1 MWARRRLLIVTCVSI
16 VVGLIAVVTGVQR
29 AGDEDEAV
37 QVHTGTP
44 STLVPTTIAPT
55 TSTSSTATSSSS
67 TTSTT
72 RPRPTTTTVRP
83 TTTTTVTTPPAGSA
97 LREGQSGAEVAE
109 LQRRLAALGYWLGSV
124 DGVYGQSTT
133 HAVVAFQKA
142 SSLSPDGVAGQATLE
157 RLATA
162 ARLQARSASGRAI
175 EVDLGRQLLLVVL
188 DGRVEQV
195 MDASTGKVAGTTPT
209 GHFAV
214 YYEVDGYDPGPLGVL
229 YRPKY
234 FIRGVAVHGYP
245 SVPAT
250 PASHGCVRVTNA
262 AMDWLWASG
271 VMVMGTP
278 VWVY

>member
-1 MWARRRLLIVTCVSI
+1 MLARRRPLIFACLSV
-16 VVGLIAVVTGVQR
+16 VVGLVALV
-29 AGDEDEAV
+29 AGLLLDDDDDDAV

-44 STLVPTTIAPT
+44 FTLAPTTNAPT
-55 TSTSSTATSSSS
+55 TSTPSTTTSSSS

-72 RPRPTTTTVRP
+72 HPRPTTTTVRP
-83 TTTTTVTTPPAGSA
+83 TTTTTATMAPTGNA
-97 LREGQSGAEVAE
+97 LREGQSGPEVAD
-109 LQRRLAALGYWLGSV
+109 LQRRLVALGYWLGAV
-124 DGVYGQSTT
+124 DGVYGSSTT

-142 SSLSPDGVAGQATLE
+142 SALQRDGVAGQATID

-162 ARLQARSASGRAI
+162 VRLQARSASGRVI
-175 EVDLGRQLLLVVL
+175 EVDLERQLLLVVL

-195 MDASTGKVAGTTPT
+195 MDASTGAVAGTTPA
-209 GHFAV
+209 GRFAV

-245 SVPAT
+245 NVPTT

-271 VMVMGTP
+271 VMVMETP

>member
-1 MWARRRLLIVTCVSI
+1 MWARRRRLIVACLS
-16 VVGLIAVVTGVQR
+16 VVLGLVALVAGVLF
-29 AGDEDEAV
+29 DDDVDDAV
-37 QVHTGTP
+37 QVYTGPP
-44 STLVPTTIAPT
+44 STLAPT
-55 TSTSSTATSSSS
+55 TTFTSSTTTSSSS

-83 TTTTTVTTPPAGSA
+83 TTTTIATTPQAGNE
-97 LREGQSGAEVAE
+97 LREGQSGPEVAD
-109 LQRRLAALGYWLGSV
+109 LQRRLAALGYWLDAI
-124 DGVYGQSTT
+124 DGAYGPSTT

-142 SSLSPDGVAGQATLE
+142 SGLARDGVAGQATLD
-157 RLATA
+157 RLEA
-162 ARLQARSASGRAI
+162 AGRLQARSESGRVV

-195 MDASTGKVAGTTPT
+195 MDASTGEIAGTTPAGRFT
-209 GHFAV
+209 V

-245 SVPAT
+245 NVPAT

>member
-1 MWARRRLLIVTCVSI
+1 MWARRRRLIVACLSV
-16 VVGLIAVVTGVQR
+16 VVGLVALVAGVLF
-29 AGDEDEAV
+29 DDDVDDAV
-37 QVHTGTP
+37 QVHTAPP
-44 STLVPTTIAPT
+44 STLAPT
-55 TSTSSTATSSSS
+55 TTLTSSTTTSSSS

-72 RPRPTTTTVRP
+72 RLRPTTTTVRP
-83 TTTTTVTTPPAGSA
+83 TTTTTVTTPPAGNE
-97 LREGQSGAEVAE
+97 LREGQSGPEVAD
-109 LQRRLAALGYWLGSV
+109 LQRRLAALGYWLGAV
-124 DGVYGQSTT
+124 DGAYGPSTT

-142 SSLSPDGVAGQATLE
+142 SALERDGVAGQATLD

-162 ARLQARSASGRAI
+162 VRVQARSASGRVV
-175 EVDLGRQLLLVVL
+175 EVDLERQLLLVVL
-188 DGRVEQV
+188 DGQVEQA
-195 MDASTGKVAGTTPT
+195 MDASTGEVAGTTPA
-209 GHFAV
+209 GRFAV

-245 SVPAT
+245 NVPAT

>member
-1 MWARRRLLIVTCVSI
+1 MRRGRRPLILACLSVVVVLVAVAAGVLLDDDHADDAVR
-16 VVGLIAVVTGVQR
+16 VVT
-29 AGDEDEAV
+29 A
-37 QVHTGTP
+37 P
-44 STLVPTTIAPT
+44 LPTVAA
-55 TSTSSTATSSSS
+55 TSTSSTTTTSS

-83 TTTTTVTTPPAGSA
+83 TTTTTVVTAPAGTA
-97 LREGQSGAEVAE
+97 LRSGQSGPQVAD
-109 LQRRLAALGYWLGSV
+109 LQRRLIALGYWLEAV
-124 DGVYGQSTT
+124 DGVYGASTT

-142 SSLSPDGVAGQATLE
+142 SSLSRDGVAGPATLD

-162 ARLQARSASGRAI
+162 VRLQPRSTSGRVI

-209 GHFAV
+209 GRFAV
-214 YYEVDGYDPGPLGVL
+214 YYEVDGYDSGPLGVL

-245 SVPAT
+245 NVPAV
-250 PASHGCVRVTNA
+250 PASHGCVRVTNG
-262 AMDWLWASG
+262 AMDWLWASA

-278 VWVY
+278 VWIY

>member
-1 MWARRRLLIVTCVSI
+1 MRGHRRPLIVSCL
-16 VVGLIAVVTGVQR
+16 VVVVAVTAVVAGVLL
-29 AGDEDEAV
+29 ADDEDRAV
-37 QVHTGTP
+37 QVHTGAP
-44 STLVPTTIAPT
+44 STIAPT
-55 TSTSSTATSSSS
+55 TVATTTSTSS

-83 TTTTTVTTPPAGSA
+83 TTTTSVVTAPVGTA
-97 LREGQSGAEVAE
+97 LREGQSGPEVAD
-109 LQRRLAALGYWLGSV
+109 LQRRLVSLGYWLGSV
-124 DGVYGQSTT
+124 DGVFGSSTT

-142 SSLSPDGVAGQATLE
+142 SSLRRDGVAGQATLD

-162 ARLQARSASGRAI
+162 VRLRARSASGRVI
-175 EVDLGRQLLLVVL
+175 EVDLSRQLLLAVL

-195 MDASTGKVAGTTPT
+195 MDASTGKVAGTTPA
-209 GHFAV
+209 GRFAV

-245 SVPAT
+245 SVPST

>member
-1 MWARRRLLIVTCVSI
+1 MWARRRPLIAACLSV
-16 VVGLIAVVTGVQR
+16 VVGLVVLVAGVLL
-29 AGDEDEAV
+29 DDDDDAV

-44 STLVPTTIAPT
+44 STLGPATNAPT
-55 TSTSSTATSSSS
+55 TATSSTTTSSSS

-72 RPRPTTTTVRP
+72 RPRPTTTSMPAT
-83 TTTTTVTTPPAGSA
+83 TTPPATMAATGNA
-97 LREGQSGAEVAE
+97 LREGQSGPEVAD
-109 LQRRLAALGYWLGSV
+109 LQRRLVALGYWLGAV
-124 DGVYGQSTT
+124 DGAYGSSTT

-142 SSLSPDGVAGQATLE
+142 SALQRDGVAGQATLD

-162 ARLQARSASGRAI
+162 VRLQAKSASGRVI
-175 EVDLGRQLLLVVL
+175 EVDLERQLLLVVL

-195 MDASTGKVAGTTPT
+195 MDASTGALAGTTPA
-209 GHFAV
+209 GRFAV

-245 SVPAT
+245 NVPAT
-250 PASHGCVRVTNA
+250 PASHGCVRVTDA
-262 AMDWLWASG
+262 GMDWLWASG
-271 VMVMGTP
+271 VMVMETP